1 MDYRVFYPTALII
14 IFIFVM
20 DKKIHQGRNIKRFR
34 EMLGKKQETM
44 AAELGGDW
52 TQKKVSLLEAKEE
65 IEPGI
70 LQEVAKALKIPAA
83 AIENFD
89 EEAAINIVA
98 NTFSDEASAFAQNY
112 KCTFNPLDKV
122 VELYERQL
130 KEKDDLIRDLL
141 SKLPNS
147 NK

>member
-1 MDYRVFYPTALII
+1 
-14 IFIFVM
+14 
-20 DKKIHQGRNIKRFR
+20 
-34 EMLGKKQETM
+34 MLGKKQETM

>member
-1 MDYRVFYPTALII
+1 
-14 IFIFVM
+14 M

-34 EMLGKKQETM
+34 EMLGKKQETL
-44 AAELGGDW
+44 AAELGADW
-52 TQKKVSLLEAKEE
+52 TQKKVSLLEGKQE
-65 IEPGI
+65 IEPAI

-122 VELYERQL
+122 VELYERMIKERDQEIEKL
-130 KEKDDLIRDLL
+130 KSAHK
-141 SKLPNS
+141 N
-147 NK
+147 